1 MNGENSIFR
10 EVKRLKITVAGVVN
24 FPEIF
29 FQMRKQ
35 SIDMLKSVE
44 ELVIDEVYGGDD
56 KGHKEVLDQLA
67 ELIASMSS
75 LKHLK
80 GNSNIGF
87 NPFPLLKEKKIKI
100 EKLTWATPSTPE
112 LRNDLL
118 EYLHFNNV

>member
-1 MNGENSIFR
+1 
-10 EVKRLKITVAGVVN
+10 
-24 FPEIF
+24 
-29 FQMRKQ
+29 
-35 SIDMLKSVE
+35 MLSSVE

-56 KGHKEVLDQLA
+56 EGHTKVLNELA
-67 ELIASMSS
+67 ELIVSMKS

-87 NPFPLLKEKKIKI
+87 NPFPLLIEKNRHI

-118 EYLHFNNV
+118 AYLEFNNV